1 MNLLKNITGKNYVNG
16 KFVEYEKQISVINPS
31 TLEEVATVPNLGLSE
46 INLAIDNTVSAF
58 SSWSQSSFEERISI
72 LRNWHA
78 LIIENIDELSRIL
91 TLEHGKIL
99 AESKKEILYG
109 ASFIDWYTYAIHNIH
124 STVKPGNNKAHKIV
138 TQYEPVGAAAAIT
151 PWNFP
156 NAMVTRK
163 VVPAIAAGCSVILK
177 PSSLTPLSALVLAKL
192 AVDAGLPAGVF
203 NVITGDSNII
213 GKAFCDDFRLRKLSF
228 TGSTN
233 VGKILY
239 QASAN
244 TLKRLSLEL
253 GGNAPFIITSDN
265 DLEKVAADLVIAKT
279 RNSGQSCTSP
289 NRIFIE
295 ESIYEKFIEV
305 LTLKFIKLKSGD
317 GFDKTSDVGPLI
329 NRAAIEKILKLLEDA
344 KDKGAKLICGGKAKN
359 NFIEP
364 TIITDCSDDMNIFKT
379 EIFGP
384 VIACYK
390 FRSLNEV
397 IERANNTEYGLQG
410 YIYSKN
416 IVIAQMLASKLDF
429 GMISIN
435 DPLPANAKAPFAGRK
450 ASGFGVE
457 GSFEGIYEYLNTKY
471 VNLQNTDIK
480 EE

>member
-1 MNLLKNITGKNYVNG
+1 MNLLASITGKNYVNG
-16 KFVEYEKQISVINPS
+16 QFITASKQISVVNPS
-31 TLEEVATVPNLGLSE
+31 TLKEIATVPNLELSE
-46 INLAIDNTVSAF
+46 INSAIDNTVQTFSA
-58 SSWSQSSFEERISI
+58 WSQSSFEERIAI
-72 LRNWHA
+72 LRKWHA
-78 LIIENIDELSRIL
+78 LVIKNIDELSHIL
-91 TLEHGKIL
+91 TLEQGKIL

-109 ASFIDWYTYAIHNIH
+109 ASFIDWYTCAIHNIH
-124 STVKPGNNKAHKIV
+124 SVVKPGNNKNHKIV
-138 TQYEPVGAAAAIT
+138 THYEPVGPAAAIT

-156 NAMVTRK
+156 NAMITRK

-192 AVDAGLPAGVF
+192 AYDAGLPAGVF

-213 GKAFCDDFRLRKLSF
+213 GKVFCEDFRLRKLSF

-244 TLKRLSLEL
+244 TVKRLSLEL
-253 GGNAPFIITSDN
+253 GGNAPFIITADN
-265 DLEKVAADLVIAKT
+265 ALEKVADDLVISKT

-289 NRIFIE
+289 NRIFVE
-295 ESIYEKFIEV
+295 ESIYDKFIEI
-305 LTLKFIKLKSGD
+305 LTPQFNKLKAGD
-317 GFDKTSDVGPLI
+317 GFDKNSSVGPLI
-329 NRAAIEKILKLLEDA
+329 NSAAIEKIQKLLTDA
-344 KDKGAKLICGGKAKN
+344 QNRGAKLICGGKANN

-364 TIITDCSDDMNIFKT
+364 TIIIDCLDNMDIFKT

-390 FRSLNEV
+390 FKSLDEI

-410 YIYSKN
+410 YVYSRNLSVAKM
-416 IVIAQMLASKLDF
+416 IATKLDF

-457 GSFEGIYEYLNTKY
+457 GSFEGIFEYLNTKY
-471 VNLQNTDIK
+471 INLQQT
-480 EE
+480 

>member
-1 MNLLKNITGKNYVNG
+1 MNLLASITGKNYVNG
-16 KFVEYEKQISVINPS
+16 KFITASKQVSVVNPS
-31 TLEEVATVPNLGLSE
+31 TLKEIATVPNLELSE
-46 INLAIDNTVSAF
+46 INSAIDNTVQTFSA
-58 SSWSQSSFEERISI
+58 WSQSSFEERIAI
-72 LRNWHA
+72 LRKWHA
-78 LIIENIDELSRIL
+78 LVIENIDELSHIL
-91 TLEHGKIL
+91 TLEQGKIL

-109 ASFIDWYTYAIHNIH
+109 ASFINWYTYAIHNIH
-124 STVKPGNNKAHKIV
+124 SVVKPGNNKNHKIV
-138 TQYEPVGAAAAIT
+138 THYEPVGPAAAIT

-156 NAMVTRK
+156 NAMITRK

-192 AVDAGLPAGVF
+192 AYDAGLPAGVF

-213 GKAFCDDFRLRKLSF
+213 GKAFCEDFRLRKLSF

-244 TLKRLSLEL
+244 TVKRLSLEL
-253 GGNAPFIITSDN
+253 GGNAPFIITADN
-265 DLEKVAADLVIAKT
+265 DLEKVADDLVISKT

-289 NRIFIE
+289 NRIFVE
-295 ESIYEKFIEV
+295 ESIYEKFIEI
-305 LTLKFIKLKSGD
+305 LTPKFNKLKAGD
-317 GFDKTSDVGPLI
+317 GFDNASDVGPLI
-329 NRAAIEKILKLLEDA
+329 NSAAIEKIQKLLADA
-344 KDKGAKLICGGKAKN
+344 QNRGAKLICGGKANN

-364 TIITDCSDDMNIFKT
+364 TIIIDCLDNMDIFKT

-390 FRSLNEV
+390 FKSLDEV

-410 YIYSKN
+410 YVYSQNLSVAKMM
-416 IVIAQMLASKLDF
+416 ATKLDF

-457 GSFEGIYEYLNTKY
+457 GSFEGIFEYLNTKY
-471 VNLQNTDIK
+471 INLQQT
-480 EE
+480 

>member
-1 MNLLKNITGKNYVNG
+1 MNLLASITGKNYVNG
-16 KFVEYEKQISVINPS
+16 QFMTASKQISVVNPS
-31 TLEEVATVPNLGLSE
+31 TLKEIATVPNLELSE
-46 INLAIDNTVSAF
+46 INSAIDNTVQTFSA
-58 SSWSQSSFEERISI
+58 WSQSSFEERIAI
-72 LRNWHA
+72 LRKWHA
-78 LIIENIDELSRIL
+78 LVIENIDELSHIL
-91 TLEHGKIL
+91 TLEQGKIL

-124 STVKPGNNKAHKIV
+124 SVVKPGNNKNHKIV
-138 TQYEPVGAAAAIT
+138 THYEPVGPAAAIT

-156 NAMVTRK
+156 NAMITRK

-192 AVDAGLPAGVF
+192 AYDAGLPAGVF
-203 NVITGDSNII
+203 NVITGDSNVI
-213 GKAFCDDFRLRKLSF
+213 GKAFCEDFRLRKLSF

-244 TLKRLSLEL
+244 TVKRLSLEL
-253 GGNAPFIITSDN
+253 GGNAPVIITADN
-265 DLEKVAADLVIAKT
+265 DLEKVAADLVISKT

-289 NRIFIE
+289 NRIFVE
-295 ESIYEKFIEV
+295 ESIYEKFIEI
-305 LTLKFIKLKSGD
+305 LTPKFNKLKAGV
-317 GFDKTSDVGPLI
+317 GFDNASDVGPLI
-329 NRAAIEKILKLLEDA
+329 NSAAIEKIQKLLADA
-344 KDKGAKLICGGKAKN
+344 QNRGAKLICGGKANN

-364 TIITDCSDDMNIFKT
+364 TIIIDCLDNMDIFKT

-390 FRSLNEV
+390 FKSLEEV

-410 YIYSKN
+410 YVYSRNLSVAKMM
-416 IVIAQMLASKLDF
+416 ATKLDF

-457 GSFEGIYEYLNTKY
+457 GSFEGIFEYLNTKY
-471 VNLQNTDIK
+471 INLQQT
-480 EE
+480 

>member
-1 MNLLKNITGKNYVNG
+1 MNLLKNIIGKNYING
-16 KFVEYEKQISVINPS
+16 EFVAFSNQLSVINPS
-31 TLEEVATVPNLGLSE
+31 TLKEIATVPNLELSE
-46 INLAIDNTVSAF
+46 VNFAIDNTVQTF
-58 SSWSQSSFEERISI
+58 SVWSQSSFEGRIAI
-72 LRNWHA
+72 LRKWHA
-78 LIIENIDELSRIL
+78 LVIENIDELSHIL
-91 TLEHGKIL
+91 TLEQGKIL

-109 ASFIDWYTYAIHNIH
+109 ASFIDWYIYAIHNIH
-124 STVKPGNNKAHKIV
+124 STVKPGNNEAHKII
-138 TQYEPVGAAAAIT
+138 THYEPVGPAAAIT

-156 NAMVTRK
+156 NAMITRK

-192 AVDAGLPAGVF
+192 AGDAGLPAGVF

-213 GKAFCDDFRLRKLSF
+213 GKAFCEDFRLRKLSF

-244 TLKRLSLEL
+244 TVKRLSLEL
-253 GGNAPFIITSDN
+253 GGNAPFIITADN
-265 DLEKVAADLVIAKT
+265 DLEKVSNDLVTSKT

-295 ESIYEKFIEV
+295 ESIYEQFIEI
-305 LTLKFIKLKSGD
+305 LAPKFSKLKSGD
-317 GFDKTSDVGPLI
+317 GFDKISDIGPLI
-329 NRAAIEKILKLLEDA
+329 NAAAIEKIQKLLTDA
-344 KDKGAKLICGGKAKN
+344 QNKGAKLICGGKTNN

-364 TIITDCSDDMNIFKT
+364 TIIIDCLDNMDIFKT

-390 FRSLNEV
+390 FNSLDEV

-410 YIYSKN
+410 YVYLRN
-416 IVIAQMLASKLDF
+416 VAIAQMLAAKLDF

-435 DPLPANAKAPFAGRK
+435 DPLPANAKAPFVGRK

-471 VNLQNTDIK
+471 INLQNMI
-480 EE
+480 